1 MAVLDRRQPFES
13 ARNRAERRRMKVS
26 LTTVGRESEPG
37 TGFAFAGKEEKS
49 LLMKE
54 PRVTEGV
61 RTFKG
66 EGSGS

>member
-1 MAVLDRRQPFES
+1 MTVLDRRQLFEA
-13 ARNRAERRRMKVS
+13 ARNKAERRRMKVS

-37 TGFAFAGKEEKS
+37 TGLALVEKEEKS
-49 LLMKE
+49 LFTKE
-54 PRVTEGV
+54 PRLTEGI